1 MKIENGYIIE
11 ATKEELYNRFVLGEW
26 YYIFTFEQYIMKM
39 IEVGVNIID

>member
-26 YYIFTFEQYIMKM
+26 YYILTFGEYLSKMRELGVYI
-39 IEVGVNIID
+39 I